1 MKSLELTKP
10 ITTESLLSEFES
22 RFNMTMDLTKF
33 NEHELQDYA
42 NHVRTKIH
50 EITQNT
56 HFGQE
61 LKDNS
66 YQKSQMMLDII
77 NQAITERKLGEYG
90 GDTGNSILDKATAPI
105 KDKLSKGQALS
116 PEERTAASK
125 LMAMKK
131 MPKGTGTM
139 MGVKEVGEEQSE
151 INEVPGAGLVKRGL
165 RSLGAK
171 AAGAIGMKGTAAGL
185 KGAAQADKKA
195 RELYTQLR
203 RYAGQTGGD
212 VDALTVTDLQ
222 SFLQKQGY
230 KTDRTPKGPA
240 GKVLNKQQVDDIL
253 MKSVQDTF
261 RFQAPATAKSQEKS
275 TMQTDFMKQF
285 KQMASDPATKKKLMS
300 ILQGQTVPAESVT
313 ENPAMALGRVAAK
326 AAGSAAG
333 TTVANRAMNKLGMKE
348 GVEEQSELILAA
360 KDMMDK
366 VTGYLEDL
374 ASMKTEGMLELAD
387 RIRDEMGA
395 EKSDAFLQKI
405 QPAIEQ
411 AEATLTTTR
420 QELDNGVRILTG
432 EEVASEPMGA
442 DDTMDMDTDLD
453 SLDTDMDDT
462 ETDEF
467 GASDAEA
474 GGTEPEGREQR
485 ESKEVFEASNRL
497 YSKLAGK

>member
-1 MKSLELTKP
+1 MKSLDLTKP
-10 ITTESLLSEFES
+10 ITTESLLKEFES
-22 RFNMTMDLTKF
+22 RFNMTMDLSQFK
-33 NEHELQDYA
+33 EEELQDYA

-61 LKDNS
+61 LKNDN
-66 YQKSQMMLDII
+66 YQKNQMMLDII
-77 NQAITERKLGEYG
+77 NQAISERKLAEYG
-90 GDTGNSILDKATAPI
+90 GDTNPVLDKASAPI
-105 KDKLSKGQALS
+105 KDKLRKGLALS
-116 PEERTAASK
+116 PDEREAASK
-125 LMAMKK
+125 LLDNEA
-131 MPKGTGTM
+131 
-139 MGVKEVGEEQSE
+139 EL
-151 INEVPGAGLVKRGL
+151 NEVPGAGLIKRGL
-165 RSLGAK
+165 KSLGAK
-171 AAGAIGMKGTAAGL
+171 AAGAVGMKGTAAGL
-185 KGAAQADKKA
+185 KGSLQADKKA
-195 RELYTQLR
+195 RELYVQLR

-212 VDALTVTDLQ
+212 ADALTVTDLQ

-230 KTDRTPKGPA
+230 KTDRTPKGPP
-240 GKVLNKQQVDDIL
+240 GKVLNKKQVDDIL

-261 RFQAPATAKSQEKS
+261 RFQAPAQKQSAP
-275 TMQTDFMKQF
+275 TMKTDFMKQF
-285 KQMASDPATKKKLMS
+285 QQLASDPATKKKLMS
-300 ILQGQTVPAESVT
+300 ILQGQTVPAESV
-313 ENPAMALGRVAAK
+313 N
-326 AAGSAAG
+326 
-333 TTVANRAMNKLGMKE
+333 E

-374 ASMKTEGMLELAD
+374 ASMKTEGALELVD

-395 EKSDAFLQKI
+395 EKADAFLNKI

-432 EEVASEPMGA
+432 EEVASDPMGA

-453 SLDTDMDDT
+453 SLDSEADA

-497 YSKLAGK
+497 FSKLAGK